1 MSEQMIAEISEYIQ
15 RRAAAFMEQQRQ
27 DEKIKRKYIAG
38 HGELVGLILY
48 REYLNRKA

>member
-15 RRAAAFMEQQRQ
+15 RRAAAFVEQQRRN
-27 DEKIKRKYIAG
+27 DEIKKKYIAE